1 MSTCVLS
8 QAGILVKF
16 SILCQLLVCSG
27 HANIGQ
33 KHIRL
38 HDLITYNLAV
48 PKVKVTKYEVTHFC
62 WRTKWSFQIGQHSW
76 CMWSGTYWSKTCPAH
91 AVHDYITAKTNWLFL
106 ATEWLPQLQAF
117 NANRWFIHTL
127 VVTVS
132 RILVA
137 RWPRQLTL
145 WYKLSLP
152 TIFSAWLH
160 ATRVTVF
167 IKWYIIYT
175 NTLFAVNTQ
184 QWVSGN
190 QGRQLMFTGRNW
202 IAHSDIAP
210 RASVISCVC
219 AWTMVCIYCTL
230 HLMGCILELC
240 KVLCFPG
247 W

>member
-1 MSTCVLS
+1 MIWLHITLQFRKFLNMKSHIFAEWQNGHSKLGSIPDAC
-8 QAGILVKF
+8 GLVH
-16 SILCQLLVCSG
+16 IG
-27 HANIGQ
+27 HA
-33 KHIRL
+33 
-38 HDLITYNLAV
+38 
-48 PKVKVTKYEVTHFC
+48 
-62 WRTKWSFQIGQHSW
+62 
-76 CMWSGTYWSKTCPAH
+76 KTCPAH

-190 QGRQLMFTGRNW
+190 QDRQLMFTGRNW

-210 RASVISCVC
+210 RASVIICVC